1 MDGSEPEL
9 VYASYEL
16 KPRAHSA
23 VDMSRRYRRTSA
35 QNPNGAHGQEQRFL
49 KVLYQ
54 LCVRVTTGGNFWPIL
69 LIKLHCTGV
78 EVMEINVPVCI
89 CSLPQRK
96 LLAPD
101 QLSAILSGYQNAFSK
116 AAAEAAATFPRGSGR
131 LFSISMSL
139 DDDGD
144 PMALFMQNRKET
156 MAKLGQPGETYI
168 CNKSD
173 VSHLKQ

>member
-1 MDGSEPEL
+1 
-9 VYASYEL
+9 
-16 KPRAHSA
+16 
-23 VDMSRRYRRTSA
+23 
-35 QNPNGAHGQEQRFL
+35 
-49 KVLYQ
+49 
-54 LCVRVTTGGNFWPIL
+54 
-69 LIKLHCTGV
+69 
-78 EVMEINVPVCI
+78 MEINVPVCI

-101 QLSAILSGYQNAFSK
+101 QLSATLSGYQNAFSK

-156 MAKLGQPGETYI
+156 VAKLGQPGETYI

-173 VSHLKQ
+173 VSNSKQKRFLHFLLLFS